1 MNIYFLISRLPDM
14 ENRISGECNR
24 IPASKI
30 FLAGLAF
37 LVAILVGI
45 VPLQLK
51 AADEPSNAAGI
62 NQHASEDQPHV
73 VFLINEDPHN
83 YEAHKT
89 IPPFADRLGS
99 EHGYKTTV
107 IEAEGAVPALRFPQ
121 LEETLSGAD
130 LLVIYFRRASLPV
143 DQLAAIKNYI
153 ADGNPVIGI
162 RTANHAFA
170 VRDEDG
176 EIPEGYKDWPEFVP
190 EILGQEN
197 TGYGSVEDGTAVAVA
212 PGAADHP
219 ILEGFEPIQW
229 QSSGN
234 IYLIRLLDEQANVL
248 LSGMA
253 GGHVNPVAYTRR
265 AGDSRVFYTSLGYP
279 DDFDEPRYRNLLV
292 NAVRWALD

>member
-1 MNIYFLISRLPDM
+1 MNILFSTVRLSGPKSRNNKKY
-14 ENRISGECNR
+14 NR
-24 IPASKI
+24 PPTAKI
-30 FLAGLAF
+30 FFAGFAF

-45 VPLQLK
+45 VPLQSK
-51 AADEPSNAAGI
+51 AADQPSNAAGI
-62 NQHASEDQPHV
+62 EQHASDDQPHV

-89 IPPFADRLGS
+89 IPPFADMLGQ
-99 EHGYKTTV
+99 EYDYKTTV
-107 IEAEGAVPALRFPQ
+107 IEAEGEVPALRFPQ
-121 LEETLSGAD
+121 LKETLSGAD
-130 LLVIYFRRASLPV
+130 LLVIYFRRASLPAG
-143 DQLAAIKNYI
+143 QLAAIKSYI
-153 ADGNPVIGI
+153 AEGNPVIGI

-170 VRDEDG
+170 VRDQDG
-176 EIPEGYKDWPEFVP
+176 EIPEGYEDWPEFVP

-197 TGYGSVEDGTAVAVA
+197 LGYGSVEDGTAVAVA
-212 PGAADHP
+212 PGAADHS

-234 IYLIRLLDEQANVL
+234 LYLIRLLDKQARVL